1 MNDRLEGSVV
11 DPGDRMARVGVVEHG
26 NTAVLVTLD
35 ASGHLLDRRT
45 IALTRNLP
53 THPYHHEGAW
63 AVGRYLNSPW
73 AKPIR
78 LPEAEVLIE
87 AVHAAALTGAAD
99 GLAALAASLATPI
112 GLLAIRQC
120 PPLPPTIRER
130 IMDHQAEVIADSV
143 LYRQAVAQSA
153 KDRGWIVVEYD
164 RDQVFDQAATILPS
178 GELEAYLRRL
188 GQRAGTPWQ
197 ARHKLAAAAALAG
210 RGAALG
216 CF

>member
-1 MNDRLEGSVV
+1 MA
-11 DPGDRMARVGVVEHG
+11 DPRDRMARVGVVEHG

-45 IALTRNLP
+45 MALTHDLP

-73 AKPIR
+73 AKPIP
-78 LPEAEVLIE
+78 LAEAEVLIE
-87 AVHAAALTGAAD
+87 AVHAAALTGARN
-99 GLAALAASLATPI
+99 GLAALAASLTTPI

-120 PPLPPTIRER
+120 PPLPPSIRER
-130 IMDHQAEVIADSV
+130 IMDHQAEVMADSI
-143 LYRQAVAQSA
+143 LYRQAVARAA

-164 RDQVFDQAATILPS
+164 RDQVFDQAAVILPS

-188 GQRAGTPWQ
+188 GQSAGPPWQ

-210 RGAALG
+210 QGMTRPANLRSCAAG
-216 CF
+216 